1 MSIRELLKAK
11 PKAEILKVLEENSL
25 NSQLLQ
31 LIKENDK
38 AYQKFLLILDEIKK
52 PTKEVVVDLND
63 MFLKDSDFLKK
74 Q

>member
-38 AYQKFLLILDEIKK
+38 AYDKFLLVLGEIQK
-52 PTKEVVVDLND
+52 PSEEVVVDLND
-63 MFLKDSDFLKK
+63 MFLKDSNFLEK